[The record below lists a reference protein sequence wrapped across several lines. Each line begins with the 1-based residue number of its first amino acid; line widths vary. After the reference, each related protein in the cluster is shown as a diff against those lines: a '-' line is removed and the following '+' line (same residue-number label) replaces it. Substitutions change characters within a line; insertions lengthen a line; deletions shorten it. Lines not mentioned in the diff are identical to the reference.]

1 MFAFHKKNS
10 IHMYT
15 MLPYLPEEI
24 VDIIIEFSDYVKL
37 HKNKFQPALQDII
50 QMNNILT
57 TITPSI
63 AYTCWN
69 DYGWNNYTNLL
80 QYSDNNFNES
90 A

>member
-1 MFAFHKKNS
+1 
-10 IHMYT
+10 MYT

-37 HKNKFQPALQDII
+37 HKKNFQPALQDII

-57 TITPSI
+57 TISPSI

-69 DYGWNNYTNLL
+69 DYGWNKYTNLMH
-80 QYSDNNFNES
+80 YPDNNFNES